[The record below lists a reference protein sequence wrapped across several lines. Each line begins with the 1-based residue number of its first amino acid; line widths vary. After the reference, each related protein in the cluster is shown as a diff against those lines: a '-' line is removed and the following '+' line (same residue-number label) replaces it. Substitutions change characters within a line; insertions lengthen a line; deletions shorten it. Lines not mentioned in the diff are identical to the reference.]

1 MANAQVVDQK
11 EFKKLMRTLK
21 EFPVK
26 VQKNV
31 VVGSTR
37 AGANVVRDEVRRRAP
52 KDSGQLAK
60 SVYTRKRRTKKGS
73 NAIRFVVGF
82 KSAVRKER
90 MFPAVYDLPLREENK
105 LLAYITEY
113 GTRKRGR
120 RKSKAAR
127 PFIRPALTSVGNK
140 PVTAARAYF
149 APRFKKL
156 KAKEGFK

>member
-1 MANAQVVDQK
+1 MANAQVIDQK

-37 AGANVVRDEVRRRAP
+37 AGANVVRDEMRGRVP
-52 KDSGQLAK
+52 KDSGALKK
-60 SVYTRKRRTKKGS
+60 SITTKKRRNKGS
-73 NAIRFVVGF
+73 TIRFSVMPKKVVLPNGS
-82 KSAVRKER
+82 KSKDTRQ
-90 MFPAVYDLPLREENK
+90 Y
-105 LLAYITEY
+105 AYYLEY
-113 GTRKRGR
+113 GTQKMV
-120 RKSKAAR
+120 AR
-127 PFIRPALTSVGNK
+127 SFIRPALTSVGNK

-149 APRFKKL
+149 TPRFKKL